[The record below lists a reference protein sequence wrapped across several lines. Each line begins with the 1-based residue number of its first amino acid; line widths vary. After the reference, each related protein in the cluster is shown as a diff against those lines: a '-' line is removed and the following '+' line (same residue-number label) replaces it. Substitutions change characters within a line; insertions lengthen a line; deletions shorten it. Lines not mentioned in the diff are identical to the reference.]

1 MAPDRTDETSPSA
14 APETAAPAAPA
25 LRRLGHVGTRLLA
38 AAWHSPLKKYL
49 LYSLAVHVVVVAAL
63 SAGTLRRVALEAMG
77 YQVAA
82 PATSGPE
89 SSKAG
94 AGTKRAEASPG
105 EADKGKTKEPP
116 PAGPSP
122 ETTLEQL
129 LQQSD
134 AR

>member
-1 MAPDRTDETSPSA
+1 MPPDAPGDTSLSV
-14 APETAAPAAPA
+14 PA
-25 LRRLGHVGTRLLA
+25 LRRLGRVGTRLLA

-49 LYSLAVHVVVVAAL
+49 LYSLAVHVVVVAVL

-82 PATSGPE
+82 PATPGPE
-89 SSKAG
+89 SSESG
-94 AGTKRAEASPG
+94 AGPKRAEASPG
-105 EADKGKTKEPP
+105 EADKGKAKEPP